1 MASVLR
7 SIFTN
12 DLDHCIICGRPAE
25 RHHIFGGA
33 NRDKSTED
41 GLILPLCPEHH
52 RDGKTAV
59 HTNADTRRW
68 TYILGQY
75 AWESQYDG
83 IAPDG
88 VAREL
93 FRERY
98 GKSYL

>member
-1 MASVLR
+1 LASGLK
-7 SIFTN
+7 SIFTD

-25 RHHIFGGA
+25 RHHIFGKFS
-33 NRDKSTED
+33 RKKSEED

-52 RDGKTAV
+52 TEGKNAV
-59 HTNADTRRW
+59 HLNYDMRRL

-83 IAPDG
+83 IAPKG
-88 VAREL
+88 VARDL

>member
-1 MASVLR
+1 M
-7 SIFTN
+7 N
-12 DLDHCIICGRPAE
+12 YDM
-25 RHHIFGGA
+25 
-33 NRDKSTED
+33 
-41 GLILPLCPEHH
+41 
-52 RDGKTAV
+52 
-59 HTNADTRRW
+59 RRL